1 MSDGCLREGWPR
13 DRGLSTGYRVLA
25 KHNRKTP
32 QGRPVT
38 SHPLFPAIVAL
49 WFGALF
55 GLSSLAIR
63 PGLLESLVLAAH
75 IDRVIPAAAPPLGVT
90 ARLLLALAMAA
101 LGALL
106 GAGIGGRLARPKAEV
121 RPDQDE
127 LLPTQNPLK
136 LRARDAHPDAPARRP
151 ISAHEEIGGAAPLLR
166 GAPRSYT
173 ITDGDFEPS
182 AAQAA
187 EPAFELD
194 GFASDEVVAEGAPLL
209 APITDEQ
216 QLLLL
221 QPPAT
226 DEPASAAP
234 SNGKLAYFGPSAVTE
249 LRDADLESL
258 GMAALAERLG
268 QAMMRRR
275 GRVAAAIAASGPAE
289 ETGDEEFGDEEFGE
303 AVIDQ
308 DSGYSLL
315 LDLSRSGHTRP
326 SEVRSQHAPVRA
338 GDTAEPVVIFPGQAA
353 RAAAALASLPVLAGS
368 PALSA
373 PLPDGATNHAA
384 SELDP
389 EETRRA
395 LRDALDSLQRMSGAA

>member
-194 GFASDEVVAEGAPLL
+194 GFACDEVVGEIAPLL

-216 QLLLL
+216 ELLLL
-221 QPPAT
+221 QPPVT
-226 DEPASAAP
+226 EQPASAAP
-234 SNGKLAYFGPSAVTE
+234 SNGKLAYFGPSAVAE
-249 LRDADLESL
+249 LRNADLETL

-275 GRVAAAIAASGPAE
+275 GRVAATIAANEPVE
-289 ETGDEEFGDEEFGE
+289 ETGDEEFDH

-308 DSGYSLL
+308 DSGYSSL
-315 LDLSRSGHTRP
+315 LDLSRSGHARP
-326 SEVRSQHAPVRA
+326 SEVRSQHVPIRA

-353 RAAAALASLPVLAGS
+353 RAAAALAASPALSGS
-368 PALSA
+368 PARSA
-373 PLPDGATNHAA
+373 PLPDGAAEQAA

-389 EETRRA
+389 EETPRA
-395 LRDALDSLQRMSGAA
+395 LRAALDSLQRLSGVA